1 MSVEIPKEELFEH
14 VKISAS
20 MVTLAC
26 LPGTQAWQN
35 AKISKLPT
43 KIFDINGEL
52 LFQDYPISSEKEN
65 RVVGNVRA
73 GVRKDLGSPITAYEL
88 GERYWNFD
96 ASVEKLKPIFSKKF
110 PKLKVTDIKLVC
122 YSYPKLGVM
131 FQAIDPSGAVSR
143 QIYDVASLTAVPER
157 NERKAVE
164 GFYAWSYLDSL
175 KEVKSLRLRRFEQV
189 KKKLMEIPEVER
201 MAMLK
206 ADVFRKYTVESKY
219 FDAIFKLIQTK
230 LLQYCTHY
238 NYNEV
243 RSHHCFVLQG
253 QEVDDYCA
261 VATCQM
267 ILCYYRY
274 YYTQNQIAPALG
286 YSAGS
291 GCPSDQS
298 PGYKSLTCNH
308 LNAVFDNTPTFAEA
322 KAQIDALRPFKSGIS
337 GHARACTGYS
347 SNLLTGVNRLYI
359 YDPWPW
365 NANFKLAGTVTWEDW
380 DSPVKTNFVTTKLTC
395 P

>member
-1 MSVEIPKEELFEH
+1 
-14 VKISAS
+14 
-20 MVTLAC
+20 
-26 LPGTQAWQN
+26 
-35 AKISKLPT
+35 
-43 KIFDINGEL
+43 
-52 LFQDYPISSEKEN
+52 
-65 RVVGNVRA
+65 
-73 GVRKDLGSPITAYEL
+73 
-88 GERYWNFD
+88 
-96 ASVEKLKPIFSKKF
+96 
-110 PKLKVTDIKLVC
+110 
-122 YSYPKLGVM
+122 M
-131 FQAIDPSGAVSR
+131 FQAVDPSGAFCR
-143 QIYDVASLTAVPER
+143 QIYDVASLNAVPER
-157 NERKAVE
+157 NERPAIE

-175 KEVKSLRLRRFEQV
+175 KKAKSARLRRFEQV
-189 KKKLMEIPEVER
+189 KKSLMEIPEVER
-201 MAMLK
+201 TAMLK
-206 ADVFRKYTVESKY
+206 ADVFRKYTELSKY
-219 FDAIFKLIQTK
+219 YDKIFSLIQTK

-286 YSAGS
+286 YNAGS

-308 LNAVFDNTPTFAEA
+308 LDAAFDSTPTFSEA
-322 KAQIDALRPFKSGIS
+322 KAQIDALHPFKSGIT
-337 GHARACTGYS
+337 GHARACAGYS
-347 SNLLTGVNRLYI
+347 RNLLTGVNSLYI

-380 DSPVKTNFVTTKLTC
+380 DSSVKTNFVTTKLTC

>member
-20 MVTLAC
+20 LVTLGC

-35 AKISKLPT
+35 AKILKLPI

-52 LFQDYPISSEKEN
+52 LFQDYPIKTEQEG
-65 RVVGNVRA
+65 RLVGHIRA
-73 GVRKDLGSPITAYEL
+73 SVRKDLGSPIVAYEL
-88 GERYWNFD
+88 GDRYWSFNV
-96 ASVEKLKPIFSKKF
+96 AVEKLKPIFSRKF
-110 PKLKVTDIKLVC
+110 PKLQVKAIKLVC

-131 FQAIDPSGAVSR
+131 FEAVDPSGAAIR
-143 QIYDVASLTAVPER
+143 QIYDVASLNPVPEQK
-157 NERKAVE
+157 ERRSIE

-175 KEVKSLRLRRFEQV
+175 KEAKASRLRRYEQV
-189 KKKLMEIPEVER
+189 KKNFLEIPEAER
-201 MAMLK
+201 IAMLK
-206 ADVFRKYTVESKY
+206 ADVFRKYIVESKY
-219 FDAIFKLIQTK
+219 LDKFSRFLKTK

-238 NYNEV
+238 NYDEV

-286 YSAGS
+286 YTAGS

-298 PGYKSLTCNH
+298 SGYKSLTCNH
-308 LNAVFDNTPTFAEA
+308 LTAAFDSTPTFSEA
-322 KAQIDALRPFKSGIS
+322 KAQIDALHPFKSGIS
-337 GHARACTGYS
+337 GHARACAGYS

-380 DSPVKTNFVTTKLTC
+380 DSPTKTNFVTSKLTC